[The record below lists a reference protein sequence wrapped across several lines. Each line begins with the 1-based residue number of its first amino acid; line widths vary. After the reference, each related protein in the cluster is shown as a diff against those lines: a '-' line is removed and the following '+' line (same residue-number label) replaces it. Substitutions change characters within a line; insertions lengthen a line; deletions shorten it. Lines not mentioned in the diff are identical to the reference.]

1 MGQIP
6 YGYRIENGAAVIIP
20 AEAAQIRLIFQNYIA
35 GMSLQSAARAE
46 NHARVHS
53 DCQLYPSR
61 HVSQSGFLS
70 QYSLRTTDSQPF
82 AL

>member
-35 GMSLQSAARAE
+35 GMSLQSTA
-46 NHARVHS
+46 
-53 DCQLYPSR
+53 
-61 HVSQSGFLS
+61 F
-70 QYSLRTTDSQPF
+70 SQPR
-82 AL
+82 LLLLQPRL

>member
-35 GMSLQSAARAE
+35 GMSLQSAARAAGE
-46 NHARVHS
+46 FPR
-53 DCQLYPSR
+53 YSR
-61 HVSQSGFLS
+61 PDNQC
-70 QYSLRTTDSQPF
+70 
-82 AL
+82 